1 MPLISPLPFRLTANN
16 RYGPSNKY
24 NEVTMFKAYENPVY
38 DYIKSPDQD
47 ADTLVHHPLVI
58 VGAGPVG
65 LAAGLDAAING
76 IPAIILDDNNTVS
89 VGSRAVCYS
98 KRALEVL
105 DRLGCAKRMVDK
117 GVIWKMG
124 KVFFKDQL
132 VTSFDLLPEEGHE
145 QPAFI
150 NLQQYYLEQYMVDR
164 SDELDNINIRW
175 KNRVTVVDNDAD
187 SNIVTLTIET
197 PDGPYQISTDW
208 LIVADGANSSVR
220 SMLGLAMEGKTF
232 EDRFLIAD
240 IIMKADFPSERWFS
254 FDPSYHKGQST
265 LLHSQSD
272 NVWRLDFQLGWDKD
286 PEEEEKPENIIPR
299 VKAMMGDN
307 VEFELEWASVYTFM
321 CRRMERFRQGRVIFV
336 GDAAHQVSPF
346 GARGANSGFQDTDN
360 LLWKLKL
367 VMDGKAPDA
376 LIDSYCAEREYAA
389 DENLLNS
396 TRSTDFISPK
406 SNTSLQFRNAT
417 LELSKDYH
425 FAQKLVNSGRLSDA
439 AFLTE
444 SPLNTAD
451 EDAFEGNMVAGAVM
465 DDAPIQ
471 GDQDERWALKV
482 FANQFQL
489 LYFIDNA
496 STLDESTARQ
506 LLAMT
511 QGSIPIQPVVV
522 STSGTAPQGIKTI
535 QDIKRLLSKRY
546 DAKNGTCYL
555 TRPDQHVA
563 GRWRTLDSSKIS
575 QALNTATCNG

>member
-1 MPLISPLPFRLTANN
+1 MFLT
-16 RYGPSNKY
+16 
-24 NEVTMFKAYENPVY
+24 YENPVY
-38 DYIKSPDQD
+38 DYIKSADQQSEKI
-47 ADTLVHHPLVI
+47 AHHPLVI
-58 VGAGPVG
+58 VGGGPVG
-65 LAAGLDAAING
+65 LAAGLDAGVQG

-117 GVIWKMG
+117 GVTWQVG
-124 KVFFKDQL
+124 KVFFKDEL

-150 NLQQYYLEQYMVDR
+150 NLQQYYLEEYMVDR
-164 SDELDNINIRW
+164 TNELDNVDIRW
-175 KNRVTVVDNDAD
+175 KNKVTGVDNNGDIVTV
-187 SNIVTLTIET
+187 TINT

-208 LIVADGANSSVR
+208 LIVADGANSAVR
-220 SMLGLAMEGKTF
+220 SMLGLAMRGKAF

-240 IIMKADFPSERWFS
+240 IIMKADFPPERWFS

-272 NVWRLDFQLGWDKD
+272 DVWRLDFQLGWDKD
-286 PEEEEKPENIIPR
+286 PEEEKKPENIIPR
-299 VKAMMGDN
+299 VKAMMGDD

-321 CRRMERFRQGRVIFV
+321 CRRMDRFREGRVIFA

-376 LIDSYCAEREYAA
+376 LIDSYCDEREFAA
-389 DENLLNS
+389 NENLLNS

-406 SNTSLQFRNAT
+406 SKTSLRFRDAT

-451 EDAFEGNMVAGAVM
+451 EDTFVGNMVAGAVM

-471 GDQDERWALKV
+471 GDQDERWALKTI
-482 FANQFQL
+482 ANSFHL
-489 LYFIDNA
+489 LYFVDNA
-496 STLDESTARQ
+496 NTLDDATTQQ
-506 LLAMT
+506 LLALS
-511 QGSIPIQPVVV
+511 QAKIPVQPIVVA
-522 STSGTAPQGIKTI
+522 TAGTAPEGIKTL
-535 QDIKRLLSKRY
+535 QDIKGLLGSRY
-546 DAKNGTCYL
+546 DARNGTCYL
-555 TRPDQHVA
+555 VRPDQHVA
-563 GRWRTLDSSKIS
+563 ARWRAFDSTKVS